1 MALKIETTIR
11 DMHADVALDGLEED
25 EIELLR
31 GLEDDGI
38 PVEVVAEAT
47 DGYFDVVLPSG
58 KMINALS
65 WVHLDGFNENGVIL

>member
-11 DMHADVALDGLEED
+11 DMYDGACLDGLEDD

-31 GLEDDGI
+31 GLEDDNI

-58 KMINALS
+58 KLVNALS
-65 WVHLDGFNENGVIL
+65 WVHLDGFNENGPVL

>member
-11 DMHADVALDGLEED
+11 DMYSDVALDGLEDD

-47 DGYFDVVLPSG
+47 DGYFDVLLPSG
-58 KMINALS
+58 KMIDALS
-65 WVHLDGFNENGVIL
+65 WVHLDGFNENGVML

>member
-11 DMHADVALDGLEED
+11 DMHSDVALDGLEED

-31 GLEDDGI
+31 GLEDDCI
-38 PVEVVAEAT
+38 PVEVIAVAT
-47 DGYFDVVLPSG
+47 DGYYDVVLPSG

-65 WVHLDGFNENGVIL
+65 WVHLDGFNENGVML

>member
-11 DMHADVALDGLEED
+11 DFAGVACLDGLEDD
-25 EIELLR
+25 EIELLT
-31 GLEDDGI
+31 GLEEDGI

-58 KMINALS
+58 KLVNALS
-65 WVHLDGFNENGVIL
+65 WVHLDGFNENGPVL